1 MVANLNGKL
10 IGDGQPTLLLFL
22 KPARHTVDLK
32 VLKN

>member
-10 IGDGQPTLLLFL
+10 IGDGQPTFVVL